1 MRQFSEAMRIVFEIP
16 LEIYHVCL
24 TRFGLRSREY
34 AIMQNGVIVQD
45 DRGREFV
52 EILCD
57 EEDAQLIRT
66 RISEVCPDLA
76 PQIRE
81 RPEI

>member
-1 MRQFSEAMRIVFEIP
+1 MRQFSEPMRIVFEIP

-81 RPEI
+81 RREI